1 MKKLIIYKGR
11 LSLYIILI
19 LCVGTLMF
27 ALQKCSTSSI
37 KKTTPYMRAGGDT
50 INVAIEI
57 SPVSLSMS
65 SDTIGGL
72 YYDILN
78 LIAKKYNVKFKF
90 HKFVPL
96 KFALESLENGLF
108 DLVVANIPSTS
119 ELKEKFSLT
128 EPIYIDHQVL
138 VQNKNNVSG
147 IVGITNHYQLA
158 SDSVW
163 VIAGSPFIERIS
175 NLKDELGCDTIYIIE
190 SPEYSSEQLVI
201 LVALGEIK
209 QAVVNA
215 AVAKSIIK
223 DYPQL
228 DINTKISFNQFQVW
242 ALNRNN
248 HELEEKINRWIIEVK
263 KTEEYLKL
271 VEIYSITKK

>member
-1 MKKLIIYKGR
+1 M
-11 LSLYIILI
+11 
-19 LCVGTLMF
+19 
-27 ALQKCSTSSI
+27 
-37 KKTTPYMRAGGDT
+37 
-50 INVAIEI
+50 IN
-57 SPVSLSMS
+57 
-65 SDTIGGL
+65 
-72 YYDILN
+72 N
-78 LIAKKYNVKFKF
+78 F
-90 HKFVPL
+90 FV
-96 KFALESLENGLF
+96 F
-108 DLVVANIPSTS
+108 
-119 ELKEKFSLT
+119 
-128 EPIYIDHQVL
+128 
-138 VQNKNNVSG
+138 
-147 IVGITNHYQLA
+147 
-158 SDSVW
+158 
-163 VIAGSPFIERIS
+163 
-175 NLKDELGCDTIYIIE
+175 IIE